1 MRGDEAVE
9 GARARGEPRGH
20 HVIDGIGHASGVGGP
35 RALRQLL
42 QEGQAQALLHRPSGR
57 RPVPAGAPALGR
69 TAPPRAAPL
78 GDRRCP
84 HGASGGAVEARGGG
98 KGKGGGR
105 GRRGGGGGGGGHR
118 GRGLAEWRSEGFWIV
133 DKDRWWFCQ
142 SLGGRLGDGTMAE
155 TESRASCR

>member
-1 MRGDEAVE
+1 M
-9 GARARGEPRGH
+9 
-20 HVIDGIGHASGVGGP
+20 
-35 RALRQLL
+35 
-42 QEGQAQALLHRPSGR
+42 
-57 RPVPAGAPALGR
+57 
-69 TAPPRAAPL
+69 
-78 GDRRCP
+78 
-84 HGASGGAVEARGGG
+84 EARGGG